1 MGAVS
6 VRRDTRRFVYCRW
19 RLLEVPLSV
28 PLDPVRVWRERYGF
42 VPAQA
47 TGTVVGHH
55 FRVADGVR
63 AVKITRPETLQVPDQ
78 VRNRLFAVI
87 GAKHRVSEVRLA
99 RSGEHPNPRAP
110 DRLPRP
116 RDQARVEEWPVDDV
130 RRRDWLVAEHA
141 VNAGVFLTGSTGW
154 DCASGSLANAALFE
168 TVDEA
173 EGFLASLTSPPPV
186 LLRYRAAVVAEADQR
201 EAACI
206 DGRAM
211 PF

>member
-6 VRRDTRRFVYCRW
+6 VRRDTRRFVFHRW
-19 RLLEVPLSV
+19 RLLEIPASV
-28 PLDPVRVWRERYGF
+28 PLDPLRVWRERYGYL
-42 VPAQA
+42 PPL
-47 TGTVVGHH
+47 GMGGVVGAH
-55 FRVADGVR
+55 FQLGEGVR

-78 VRNRLFAVI
+78 VRNRLFSTIA
-87 GAKHRVSEVRLA
+87 AKHRAAEVRLA
-99 RSGEHPNPRAP
+99 RSGEGPNLKVA

-116 RDQARVEEWPVDDV
+116 LDRERVEEWPDDDA
-130 RRRDWLVAEHA
+130 RTRDWLVAEHA
-141 VNAGVFLTGSTGW
+141 VNTGVFLTGSTGW
-154 DCASGSLANAALFE
+154 DCASGSLDNAALFE

-186 LLRYRAAVVAEADQR
+186 LLRYRAAVISEADQR
-201 EAACI
+201 DSACI